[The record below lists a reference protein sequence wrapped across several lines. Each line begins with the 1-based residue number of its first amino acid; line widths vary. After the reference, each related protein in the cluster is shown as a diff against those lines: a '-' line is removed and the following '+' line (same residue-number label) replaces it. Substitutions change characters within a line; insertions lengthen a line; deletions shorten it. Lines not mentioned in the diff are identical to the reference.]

1 MIKITATKSK
11 VIFNAKQMALVSL
24 IGLLATGCA
33 SNNLVKNESDLVSIR
48 STYQEPKDV
57 LSIISQE
64 SQEALN
70 AQKRLVAYREADN
83 SRLALNSR
91 IIERDQIL
99 VDYVGKPQPL
109 ISSIAI
115 KYGYRFV
122 ENGNKIELP
131 TVNFTNEYKTAETV
145 LVDLSAKIDP
155 MASIAINK
163 QDKII
168 TLLYR

>member
-1 MIKITATKSK
+1 MNLSFLKAAMVAAVLSVT
-11 VIFNAKQMALVSL
+11 
-24 IGLLATGCA
+24 TGCA
-33 SNNLVKNESDLVSIR
+33 SNSLINKESDLINIR
-48 STYQEPKDV
+48 SSYQQPKDV

-70 AQKRLVAYREADN
+70 AQKRLVAYREAEN
-83 SRLALNSR
+83 QRLALNAR
-91 IIERDQIL
+91 LIETDQVL

-115 KYGYRFV
+115 QYGYRFV
-122 ENGNKIELP
+122 ENGVRTDLP
-131 TVNFTNEYKTAETV
+131 TVNFTNLYQTPEQT
-145 LVDLSAKIDP
+145 LIDLSAKIIP

-168 TLLYR
+168 TLVYSN